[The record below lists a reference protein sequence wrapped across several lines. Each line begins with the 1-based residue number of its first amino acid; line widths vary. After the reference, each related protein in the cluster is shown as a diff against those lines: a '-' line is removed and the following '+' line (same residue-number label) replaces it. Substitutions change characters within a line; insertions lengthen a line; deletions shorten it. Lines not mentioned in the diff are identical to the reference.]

1 MRSVWTNF
9 FSTTEQL
16 TSAKDYVAHFVRT
29 PPLKEISKDNGRSC
43 MWVLITIKINIGEI
57 EGVAGDEEIVQDW
70 WVVEHAR
77 QVRPY

>member
-1 MRSVWTNF
+1 MGSEMCIRDS
-9 FSTTEQL
+9 
-16 TSAKDYVAHFVRT
+16 
-29 PPLKEISKDNGRSC
+29 
-43 MWVLITIKINIGEI
+43 NIGEI